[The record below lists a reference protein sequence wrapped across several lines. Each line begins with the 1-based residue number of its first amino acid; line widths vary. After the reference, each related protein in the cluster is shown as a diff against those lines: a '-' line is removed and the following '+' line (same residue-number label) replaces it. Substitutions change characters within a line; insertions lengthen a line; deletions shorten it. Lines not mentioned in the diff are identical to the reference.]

1 MLESLLMHTEP
12 ACISIFGLNTGIA
25 CTSSFSNILS
35 PILQI
40 MIPAGASFVVFRAVE
55 RYLAPSFK
63 KTLPQATGGVRI
75 SSQVFF
81 VTLPPMN
88 FWAFYRIKR
97 LRRYI
102 GFVTIATFASTY
114 LFGIIPGVVVF
125 FVISLYLIVKWSRQH
140 NKQFDQPTPQPTEP

>member
-1 MLESLLMHTEP
+1 MVESLLMHTEP

-88 FWAFYRIKR
+88 FWAFYRIRK
-97 LRRYI
+97 LTKYVI
-102 GFVTIATFASTY
+102 YVIMPEIALTTALLSYYFASRPQFSS
-114 LFGIIPGVVVF
+114 FGDDGLAF
-125 FVISLYLIVKWSRQH
+125 G
-140 NKQFDQPTPQPTEP
+140 